1 MKKILVTIKK
11 IYTQQPNENFIK
23 EDAWAP
29 ILLSDPVSI
38 PLARLLSKFKK
49 IHPNH
54 ITLLTIPFAFAAAY
68 MFIKGE
74 LIYGALFYWFNFV
87 LDGTDGKVARLTG
100 KTSKFG
106 EKLDYYT
113 DTVNNLAMYFG
124 LWWSQYYMYGEWFIG
139 GVIVFAHYAIMVF
152 GYVFVGNFRYKTIF
166 PRVFS
171 YYSPFEEAFGTF
183 LFAPLFNIVHILFP
197 LLVMLQ
203 LVSYIIL
210 FVKQERKIGLKE
222 IKKRIL
228 RMLKIQ

>member
-1 MKKILVTIKK
+1 MKKILATIKK

-29 ILLSDPVSI
+29 IILSDPVSI
-38 PLARLLSKFKK
+38 PLARLLSRIKR

-54 ITLLTIPFAFAAAY
+54 ITLLTVPFAFTAAY
-68 MFIKGE
+68 MFMKGE
-74 LIYGALFYWFNFV
+74 LIYGALFYWLNFV

-124 LWWSQYYMYGEWFIG
+124 LWWSQYYVYGEWFIG

-152 GYVFVGNFRYKTIF
+152 GYVFVGDFRYKTIF

-183 LFAPLFNIVHILFP
+183 LFAPLFNIVHVLFP

-203 LVSYIIL
+203 LLSYTIL
-210 FVKQERKIGLKE
+210 FIKHERKIGLTE
-222 IKKRIL
+222 IKERIL

>member
-38 PLARLLSKFKK
+38 PLARLLSRIKR

-54 ITLLTIPFAFAAAY
+54 ITLLTVPFAFIAAY

-74 LIYGALFYWFNFV
+74 LIYGALFYWLNFV

-100 KTSKFG
+100 KNSKFG

-124 LWWSQYYMYGEWFIG
+124 LWWSQYYIHGDWFIG

-152 GYVFVGNFRYKTIF
+152 GYVFVGDFRYKTIF

-183 LFAPLFNIVHILFP
+183 FFAPLFNKVKLLFPILVALQFISYVILF
-197 LLVMLQ
+197 
-203 LVSYIIL
+203 
-210 FVKQERKIGLKE
+210 
-222 IKKRIL
+222 IKKKEKPDLEEIEERIKM
-228 RMLKIQ
+228 MLKLK